1 MPAAVSRRRQV
12 GVVVTALDVK
22 EPAVGTSPPA
32 VPARRRRHE
41 HPWLYLAPA
50 VVLLAGVLGYPVLY
64 AIRVSVSHAILTA
77 PGEDHFTGL
86 ANYQAVLSDA
96 RFYSALGHTALWAVA
111 NLVLQLGLGMGLA
124 LLMHQKMSGRALFR
138 STVIIPWVVPS
149 VVVALVWRYLLD
161 PASGPLNQLLTA
173 TGLMSSPPAW
183 LAEGSTAMPVLILL
197 SVWKWT
203 PFVAVILL
211 AGLQAVPG
219 ELHEAAML
227 DGAGAFNRFR
237 YVVLPGI
244 RTSIALASLLTVGY
258 SVNNF
263 NGIWLFT
270 QGGPAGATE
279 TLTTLAYRYAFTDFD
294 FGRAAA
300 VAMVLFACLLVIST
314 VYFYMIEGRKGRKA

>member
-1 MPAAVSRRRQV
+1 MTAIDVKDPAA
-12 GVVVTALDVK
+12 D
-22 EPAVGTSPPA
+22 TSPRA
-32 VPARRRRHE
+32 VPARRRSRRHA

-50 VVLLAGVLGYPVLY
+50 VLLLAGVLGYPVLY
-64 AIRVSVSHAILTA
+64 AIRVSVSHSMLTT

-86 ANYQAVLSDA
+86 ANYRTVLSDGH
-96 RFYSALGHTALWAVA
+96 FYSALGHTVLWAVA

-124 LLMHQKMSGRALFR
+124 LLMHQKMAGRALFR

-161 PASGPLNQLLTA
+161 PASGPLNQFLTA
-173 TGLMSSPPAW
+173 TGLMSAPAAW
-183 LAEGSTAMPVLILL
+183 LADGSTAMPVLILL

-211 AGLQAVPG
+211 AGLQAVPE
-219 ELHEAAML
+219 ELHEAATL

-237 YVVLPGI
+237 YVVVPGI
-244 RTSIALASLLTVGY
+244 RTSIGLASLLTVGY

-279 TLTTLAYRYAFTDFD
+279 TLTTLAYRYAFTEFD

-314 VYFYMIEGRKGRKA
+314 IYFYMIEGRKGRGV

>member
-1 MPAAVSRRRQV
+1 MSSSDPA
-12 GVVVTALDVK
+12 
-22 EPAVGTSPPA
+22 PP
-32 VPARRRRHE
+32 VRRRHRHHG

-50 VVLLAGVLGYPVLY
+50 VLLLAAVLGYPVLY
-64 AIRVSVSHAILTA
+64 AIRVSFSHAILTA
-77 PGEDHFTGL
+77 PGDDHFTGL
-86 ANYQAVLSDA
+86 ANYRAVLTEG
-96 RFYSALGHTALWAVA
+96 RFYSALGHTALWAAA
-111 NLVLQLGLGMGLA
+111 NLVLQLVLGMALA
-124 LLMHQKMSGRALFR
+124 LLMHQKMAGRAFFR

-161 PASGPLNQLLTA
+161 PVSGPINQLLTA

-183 LAEGSTAMPVLILL
+183 LADGSTAMPVLVLL

-211 AGLQAVPG
+211 AGLQTVSA

-227 DGAGAFNRFR
+227 DGAGAINRFR
-237 YVVLPGI
+237 YVVIPGI
-244 RTSIALASLLTVGY
+244 RTSIGLASLLTVGY

-279 TLTTLAYRYAFTDFD
+279 TLTTLAYRYAFTEFD

-300 VAMVLFACLLVIST
+300 VAMVLFVCLLVLST
-314 VYFYMIEGRKGRKA
+314 VYFYMIEGRKGRRA